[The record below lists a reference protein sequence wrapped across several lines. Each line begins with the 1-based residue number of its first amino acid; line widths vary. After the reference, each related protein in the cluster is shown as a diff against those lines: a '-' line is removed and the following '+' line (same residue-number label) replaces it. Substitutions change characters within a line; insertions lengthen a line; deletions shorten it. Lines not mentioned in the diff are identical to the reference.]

1 MTLKQILLFGLA
13 CTAGSVLAILTFD
26 RPLAVAMDSLAPAVQ
41 APFSWGTAALE
52 HLSLWAVSKY
62 LIGFVLLALGL
73 VLQASPT
80 RRSTANLLVALAVA
94 HMASRLIA
102 GILKNVFGRSRPYEL
117 IVSQQ
122 WEHSF
127 FVKGGSSFPS
137 GHAAHFWG
145 FFFVLAF
152 AFPRWRI
159 PLLLIPTFVTVARVV
174 VGDHFAGD
182 VLAGMAIA
190 AFVSAA
196 VLRCEQ
202 AWPRLA
208 ISPRAR

>member
-1 MTLKQILLFGLA
+1 VTLKQIFLFGLA
-13 CTAGSVLAILTFD
+13 CAAGSVLAILTFD
-26 RPLAVAMDSLAPAVQ
+26 RPLAVAMASLDAPLQ
-41 APFSWGTAALE
+41 APFSLGTAALE

-73 VLQASPT
+73 VLQVSPT

-94 HMASRLIA
+94 HMTSRLIA
-102 GILKNVFGRSRPYEL
+102 GILKNVFLRSRPYEL
-117 IVSQQ
+117 LVSQQ

-127 FVKGGSSFPS
+127 FVTGGSSFPS
-137 GHAAHFWG
+137 AHAAHFWG

-174 VGDHFAGD
+174 VNDHFAGD

-190 AFVSAA
+190 ALVSAA
-196 VLRCEQ
+196 VLRGGQ

-208 ISPRAR
+208 LVPRAR